1 MNRER
6 RVKAVCR
13 SNEGEGVFVCHI
25 SEKHFMYFDSKQ
37 VKIFWLQLL
46 NCERLLVSFLL
57 GDSKLKIFGFWK
69 KNWSDFDI
77 FCRLTCWSVTWVNHM
92 QLHSLL
98 FLCVFIPS
106 RLSLLFPL
114 PLPSSCQAFPDV
126 CLLTCESSQTGRLN
140 KLTWRFLNCV
150 FVYPKS
156 RFLSSIFLS
165 SPSLLLSCVEVDS
178 ASSPSLRLL
187 PSVSPQVL
195 PPVPFLSPPWQY
207 QRSRPYRARPKPS
220 IPSHLA
226 RKSES
231 HLKPDPPSPTQSPPP
246 PPPPHLPRPHLPP
259 HRDHLGWTV
268 YQTLD

>member
-1 MNRER
+1 
-6 RVKAVCR
+6 
-13 SNEGEGVFVCHI
+13 
-25 SEKHFMYFDSKQ
+25 
-37 VKIFWLQLL
+37 
-46 NCERLLVSFLL
+46 
-57 GDSKLKIFGFWK
+57 
-69 KNWSDFDI
+69 
-77 FCRLTCWSVTWVNHM
+77 M
-92 QLHSLL
+92 QLHFLL
-98 FLCVFIPS
+98 FLCVFLPFC
-106 RLSLLFPL
+106 LSLLSPL
-114 PLPSSCQAFPDV
+114 SFPSSSQASPDV

-165 SPSLLLSCVEVDS
+165 PPSLLLSSVEVES

-187 PSVSPQVL
+187 PSVSPQAL

-231 HLKPDPPSPTQSPPP
+231 HLKLNPRHPPSPLLLIFLLIFLLIVIIKDGQFTK
-246 PPPPHLPRPHLPP
+246 L
-259 HRDHLGWTV
+259 
-268 YQTLD
+268 